1 MPSHR
6 HGLSRLMTILIMLT
20 FGVIGIVVAASI
32 LGVIEVRAEDLITLF
47 EPSNIIPGFE
57 ESGG

>member
-1 MPSHR
+1 
-6 HGLSRLMTILIMLT
+6 MTIIIMLT

-32 LGVIEVRAEDLITLF
+32 LGVIEVRAEDIITMF
-47 EPSNIIPGFE
+47 EPSNIIPGLG